1 MTSIGILGA
10 HGKMGQELQSLLKKG
25 EFPNLTCAALF
36 DKDSPLSLSRAQAI
50 DVFIDFTESKA
61 TLSFLPILKE
71 LKKSIVIGTT
81 GFTDEQKKEIHTLSH
96 TVPIVL
102 APNMSIGVNVLLVL
116 VQRAAELLPK
126 EFSSHIIE
134 THHPHKK
141 DAPSGTA
148 LKLKEE
154 ILRSAQDDKKNVPIE
169 SIRGGDVVGEHT
181 VLFLG
186 PGERL
191 ELKHNATS
199 RSIFARGALQAAE
212 WITHQKPGLYSMK
225 EVIDSRIGCLQNERK

>member
-10 HGKMGQELQSLLKKG
+10 QGKMGQELQLLLQKG
-25 EFPNLTCAALF
+25 EFHNLKCGALF
-36 DKDSPLSLSRAQAI
+36 DKDSPFSLSHAKAL

-71 LKKSIVIGTT
+71 LKKPIVIGTT
-81 GFTDEQKKEIHTLSH
+81 GFTDEQKKEIQKLSQL
-96 TVPIVL
+96 VPVVL
-102 APNMSIGVNVLLVL
+102 APNMSIGINVLLDL
-116 VQRAAELLPK
+116 VQRAAELLPHK
-126 EFSSHIIE
+126 FSPHIIE
-134 THHPHKK
+134 IHHPHKK

-148 LKLKEE
+148 LELKKK
-154 ILRSAQDDKKNVPIE
+154 ILRGAQDDKKNIPIE
-169 SIRGGDVVGEHT
+169 SLRGGDVVGEHT

-199 RSIFARGALQAAE
+199 RSIFARGALQAAQL
-212 WITHQKPGLYSMK
+212 ITHQKPGLYSMK
-225 EVIDSRIGCLQNERK
+225 DVLEGDHSK